1 MDYEQNPNEYKVDV
15 VIDGEIVTLKSKEHP
30 DHMQR
35 LARYIDGKLT
45 EIKSK
50 NLTAAVDEHLRTLLI
65 SLNVADDYFKTLD
78 KYNTLDIVHNKFVQE
93 LTKMQEENSLL
104 SGKLQDLQA
113 ELTRTRTELDEF
125 VQSFGEEKNK
135 KENKKEEEKPDN
147 IFSLPLKDRKA
158 AN

>member
-78 KYNTLDIVHNKFVQE
+78 KYSTLDIVHNKFVQE